1 MEANGK
7 KGGIFLAAAKLMKEN
22 GYAGTSMRHIAAA
35 MNMEAASLYHHV
47 SSKEEILR
55 ELCFGMAHAF
65 NTAIQEI
72 NDIYFNAEERLG
84 MAVRA
89 HIRQLTANLDASHV
103 FLHEWRHLSESA
115 QQEFKKLRD
124 NYEQSFR
131 AILKSGEDEG
141 VFSDV
146 DRKFAVLTILSSLN
160 WVVSWYKPEGEMQ
173 PEHIADRLTR
183 FILNGLRKETT

>member
-1 MEANGK
+1 
-7 KGGIFLAAAKLMKEN
+7 MKEN

-55 ELCFGMAHAF
+55 ELCFGMAQAF
-65 NTAIQEI
+65 NTAIEEV

-103 FLHEWRHLSESA
+103 FLHEWRHLGIPA
-115 QQEFKKLRD
+115 QSDFKKLRD

-131 AILKSGEDEG
+131 AILKSGEEEG
-141 VFSDV
+141 VFSDA
-146 DRKFAVLTILSSLN
+146 DRKFAVLTILSALN
-160 WVVSWYKPEGEMQ
+160 WVVSWYKPEGEMSA
-173 PEHIADRLTR
+173 EHIADRLTR
-183 FILNGLRKETT
+183 FILNGLKKETT